1 MQKYVYDMGFDEFE
15 KYEELSKTLGY
26 SIFSSLLKNADR
38 EILIDYSGNEKTY
51 TCAELLKYGL
61 ALSKVIKSQISSKR
75 VGLAMPPCAYS
86 IVANHA
92 CIFAGKVPVNLNF
105 TMGLTAAKSCI
116 ETSGVDTI
124 ISTLPAREKIEKAN
138 PTFPWTE
145 NFFDVAT
152 EISRLDNLP
161 DLSLPKEALMSEF
174 EIEENAR
181 TDKKEATL
189 IFTSGSEGAPKAAIL
204 TEKNIIANCLQ
215 TKLSEVFKPDD
226 LLLGNLPIFH
236 SFGLLFEVWLLAL
249 APQKTLTLSSPID
262 IKANLRAIKTYKPT
276 VMIGSPT
283 FFRAYL
289 RNAKREDLKSLRNVI
304 AGAEKTPKGF
314 EQHWNEHFGEGSYAE
329 GYGLTE
335 TTPVVG
341 VNLPDRDFGFFST
354 GKRKGS
360 IGKIFPGMCARILN
374 PSNLE
379 ELPFGEQGLISFKG
393 ANVFAGYL
401 NNPEAT
407 KAALHGEWLVTGDL
421 GRLDS
426 DGFLYVDGRLS
437 RFSKIGGEMVPH
449 ATVETALAKALGL
462 DKSELPL
469 LAISSRLDVDKGE
482 AIVLVSAVDLELA
495 RVKEALRQS
504 GISNLWMPKYIVR
517 TDKIP
522 LLASG
527 KLDLKTLSDLAKA

>member
-1 MQKYVYDMGFDEFE
+1 MGFEEFE

-152 EISRLDNLP
+152 EISKLDNLP
-161 DLSLPKEALMSEF
+161 DLSLPKEALMSKF

-215 TKLSEVFKPDD
+215 TKLSEVFKPND

-360 IGKIFPGMCARILN
+360 IGKIFPGMCARILT

-449 ATVETALAKALGL
+449 ATVETALSKALGL

-527 KLDLKTLSDLAKA
+527 KLDLKALSDLAKA

>member
-1 MQKYVYDMGFDEFE
+1 MQGYIYDMGFGEFE
-15 KYEELSKTLGY
+15 KREELSKTLGY
-26 SIFSSLLKNADR
+26 SIFSSLLKNAER

-51 TCAELLKYGL
+51 TCGELLRYGL
-61 ALSKVIKSQISSKR
+61 ALSKIIKERVPSRR

-105 TMGLTAAKSCI
+105 TMGLSAAKSCV
-116 ETSGVDTI
+116 ETSGIDTV
-124 ISTLPAREKIEKAN
+124 ISTLPAREKIDKAN
-138 PTFPWTE
+138 PTFPWTK
-145 NFFDVAT
+145 NFLDIAA
-152 EISRLDNLP
+152 EISKLEKLP
-161 DLSLPKEALMSEF
+161 DLTLPKELLMAEFDIVENVSE
-174 EIEENAR
+174 R
-181 TDKKEATL
+181 DKEATL

-204 TEKNIIANCLQ
+204 TERNIIANCLQ
-215 TKLSEVFKPDD
+215 TKLSEVFAPDD

-249 APQKTLTLSSPID
+249 APQKTLTLASPID
-262 IKANLRAIKTYKPT
+262 IKANLRAIKTYKPS

-289 RNAKREDLKSLRNVI
+289 RHAKREDMESLRNVI

-314 EQHWNEHFGEGSYAE
+314 EEHWNEHFGEGTYAE

-341 VNLPDRDFGFFST
+341 VNLPERDFGFFST

-374 PSNLE
+374 PSTLE
-379 ELPFGEQGLISFKG
+379 QLPFGEQGLISFKG

-407 KAALHGEWLVTGDL
+407 KSALRGDWLVTGDL
-421 GRLDS
+421 GRIDS

-449 ATVETALAKALGL
+449 ATVETALAKSLGL
-462 DKSELPL
+462 DKSEVPL
-469 LAISSRLDVDKGE
+469 VAVSSRLDVDKGE
-482 AIVLVSAVDLELA
+482 ALVLVSAVDLELA
-495 RVKEALRQS
+495 RVKEALREA
-504 GISNLWMPKYIVR
+504 GISNLWMPKYIVK
-517 TDKIP
+517 TEKIP

-527 KLDLKTLSDLAKA
+527 KLDLKALSDLAKA

>member
-1 MQKYVYDMGFDEFE
+1 MQGYIYDMGFGEFE
-15 KYEELSKTLGY
+15 KREELSKTLGY
-26 SIFSSLLKNADR
+26 SIFSSLLKNAER

-51 TCAELLKYGL
+51 TCGELLRYGL
-61 ALSKVIKSQISSKR
+61 ALSKIIKERVPSRR

-105 TMGLTAAKSCI
+105 TMGLSAAKSCV
-116 ETSGVDTI
+116 ETSGIDTV
-124 ISTLPAREKIEKAN
+124 ISTLPAREKIDKAN
-138 PTFPWTE
+138 PTFPWTK
-145 NFFDVAT
+145 NFLDIAA
-152 EISRLDNLP
+152 EISKLEKLP
-161 DLSLPKEALMSEF
+161 DLTLPKELLMAEF
-174 EIEENAR
+174 DIVENAS
-181 TDKKEATL
+181 DKNKEATL

-204 TEKNIIANCLQ
+204 TERNIIANCLQ
-215 TKLSEVFKPDD
+215 TKLSEVFAPDD

-249 APQKTLTLSSPID
+249 APQKTLTLASPID
-262 IKANLRAIKTYKPT
+262 IKANLRAIKTYKPS

-289 RNAKREDLKSLRNVI
+289 RHAKREDMESLRNVI

-314 EQHWNEHFGEGSYAE
+314 EEHWNEHFGDGTYAE

-341 VNLPDRDFGFFST
+341 VNLPERDFGFFST

-374 PSNLE
+374 PSTLE
-379 ELPFGEQGLISFKG
+379 QLPFGEQGLISFKG

-407 KAALHGEWLVTGDL
+407 KSALRGDWLVTGDL
-421 GRLDS
+421 GRIDS

-449 ATVETALAKALGL
+449 ATVETALAKSLGL
-462 DKSELPL
+462 DKSEVPL
-469 LAISSRLDVDKGE
+469 VAVSSRLDVDKGE
-482 AIVLVSAVDLELA
+482 ALVLVSAVDLELA
-495 RVKEALRQS
+495 RVKEALREA
-504 GISNLWMPKYIVR
+504 GISNLWMPKYIVK
-517 TDKIP
+517 TEKIP

-527 KLDLKTLSDLAKA
+527 KLDLKALSDLAKA

>member
-1 MQKYVYDMGFDEFE
+1 MQGYIYDMGFGEFE
-15 KYEELSKTLGY
+15 KRKELSKTLGY
-26 SIFSSLLKNADR
+26 SIFSSLLKNAER

-51 TCAELLKYGL
+51 TCGELLRYSL
-61 ALSKVIKSQISSKR
+61 ALSKIIRERVPSRR

-86 IVANHA
+86 IAANHA

-105 TMGLTAAKSCI
+105 TMGLSAAKSCV
-116 ETSGVDTI
+116 ETSEIDTA
-124 ISTLPAREKIEKAN
+124 ISTLSAREKIDKAN
-138 PTFPWTE
+138 PTFPWPE
-145 NFFDVAT
+145 KFIDLAA
-152 EISRLDNLP
+152 EISKIANPP
-161 DLSLPKEALMSEF
+161 DLSRPKSELMAEF
-174 EIEENAR
+174 GIVENASER
-181 TDKKEATL
+181 DKEATL

-204 TEKNIIANCLQ
+204 TERNIIANCLQ
-215 TKLSEVFKPDD
+215 TKLSQVFAPDD

-236 SFGLLFEVWLLAL
+236 SFGLLFEVWMLAL
-249 APQKTLTLSSPID
+249 APQKTLTLASPID
-262 IKANLRAIKTYKPT
+262 IKANLRAINKYRPT

-289 RNAKREDLKSLRNVI
+289 RHAKREDMKSLRNVI

-314 EQHWNEHFGEGSYAE
+314 EEHWNEHFGEGTYAE

-341 VNLPDRDFGFFST
+341 VNLPERDFGFFST

-360 IGKIFPGMCARILN
+360 IGKIFPGMCARILS
-374 PSNLE
+374 PATLE

-407 KAALHGEWLVTGDL
+407 KSALRGDWLVTGDL
-421 GRLDS
+421 GRVDS

-462 DKSELPL
+462 DKSEVPL
-469 LAISSRLDVDKGE
+469 VAVSSRLDVDKGE
-482 AIVLVSAVDLELA
+482 ALVLVSAVDLELA
-495 RVKEALRQS
+495 RVKEALREA

-517 TDKIP
+517 CEKIP

-527 KLDLKTLSDLAKA
+527 KLDLKALSDLAKA

>member
-1 MQKYVYDMGFDEFE
+1 MQGYIYDMGFEEFE
-15 KYEELSKTLGY
+15 KRKELSKTLGY

-51 TCAELLKYGL
+51 TCGELLRYEL
-61 ALSKVIKSQISSKR
+61 ALSKLIKERVSAKR

-92 CIFAGKVPVNLNF
+92 CVFAGKVPVNLNF
-105 TMGLTAAKSCI
+105 TMGLSAAKSCV
-116 ETSGVDTI
+116 ETSGIDTV

-138 PTFPWTE
+138 PTFPWPE
-145 NFFDVAT
+145 KFIDLAA
-152 EISRLDNLP
+152 EISSIANPP
-161 DLSLPKEALMSEF
+161 DLSRPKSELMEEF
-174 EIEENAR
+174 GIEENAS
-181 TDKKEATL
+181 DKNKEATL

-204 TEKNIIANCLQ
+204 TERNIIANCLQ
-215 TKLSEVFKPDD
+215 TKLSEVFAPDD

-236 SFGLLFEVWLLAL
+236 SFGLLFEVWMLAL
-249 APQKTLTLSSPID
+249 APQKTLTLASPID
-262 IKANLRAIKTYKPT
+262 IKANLRAIKTYKPS

-289 RNAKREDLKSLRNVI
+289 RHAKREDMESLRNVI

-314 EQHWNEHFGEGSYAE
+314 EEHWNEHFGEGTYAE

-341 VNLPDRDFGFFST
+341 VNLPEKNFGFFST

-360 IGKIFPGMCARILN
+360 IGKIFPGMCARILS
-374 PSNLE
+374 PSTLQ
-379 ELPFGEQGLISFKG
+379 ELPFGKQGLISFKG

-401 NNPEAT
+401 NNPQAT
-407 KAALHGEWLVTGDL
+407 KSALQGEWLVTGDL
-421 GRLDS
+421 GRIDS

-449 ATVETALAKALGL
+449 ATVETALAKSLGL
-462 DKSELPL
+462 DKSEVPL
-469 LAISSRLDVDKGE
+469 VAVSSRLDVDKGE
-482 AIVLVSAVDLELA
+482 ALVLVSAVDLELA
-495 RVKEALRQS
+495 RVKEALREA
-504 GISNLWMPKYIVR
+504 GISNLWMPKYIVK
-517 TDKIP
+517 TEKIP

-527 KLDLKTLSDLAKA
+527 KLDLKALSDLAKA

>member
-1 MQKYVYDMGFDEFE
+1 MQGYIYDMGFGEFE
-15 KYEELSKTLGY
+15 KREELSKTLGY
-26 SIFSSLLKNADR
+26 SIFSSLLKNAER

-51 TCAELLKYGL
+51 TCGELLRYGL
-61 ALSKVIKSQISSKR
+61 ALSKIIKERVPSRR

-105 TMGLTAAKSCI
+105 TMGLSAAKSCV
-116 ETSGVDTI
+116 ETSGIDTV
-124 ISTLPAREKIEKAN
+124 ISTLPAGEKIDKAN
-138 PTFPWTE
+138 PTFPWTK
-145 NFFDVAT
+145 NFLDIAA
-152 EISRLDNLP
+152 EISKLEKLP
-161 DLSLPKEALMSEF
+161 DLTLPKELLIAEF
-174 EIEENAR
+174 GIVENAS
-181 TDKKEATL
+181 DKNKEATL

-204 TEKNIIANCLQ
+204 TERNIIANCLQ
-215 TKLSEVFKPDD
+215 TKLSEVFAPDD

-249 APQKTLTLSSPID
+249 APQKTLTLASPID
-262 IKANLRAIKTYKPT
+262 IKANLRAIKTYKPS

-289 RNAKREDLKSLRNVI
+289 RHAKREDMESLRNVI

-314 EQHWNEHFGEGSYAE
+314 EEHWNEHFGEGTYAE

-341 VNLPDRDFGFFST
+341 VNLPERSFGFFST

-374 PSNLE
+374 PSTLE
-379 ELPFGEQGLISFKG
+379 QLPFGEQGLISFKG

-401 NNPEAT
+401 NNPQAT
-407 KAALHGEWLVTGDL
+407 KSALRGDWLVTGDL
-421 GRLDS
+421 GRIDS

-449 ATVETALAKALGL
+449 ATVETALAKSLGL
-462 DKSELPL
+462 DKSEVPL
-469 LAISSRLDVDKGE
+469 VAVSSRLDVDKGE
-482 AIVLVSAVDLELA
+482 ALVLVSAVDLELA
-495 RVKEALRQS
+495 RVKEALREA
-504 GISNLWMPKYIVR
+504 GISNLWMPKYIVK
-517 TDKIP
+517 TEKIP

-527 KLDLKTLSDLAKA
+527 KLDLKALSDLAKA